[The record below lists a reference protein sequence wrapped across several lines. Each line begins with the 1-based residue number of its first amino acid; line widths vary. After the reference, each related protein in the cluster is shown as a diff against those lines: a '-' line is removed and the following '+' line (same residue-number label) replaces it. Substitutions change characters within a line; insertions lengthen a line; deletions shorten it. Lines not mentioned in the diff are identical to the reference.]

1 MRVLEL
7 FSGENASFSTVAR
20 ELGHE
25 AVTLDNRAKCA
36 ADIQES
42 ILTWDYMMFEADAFD
57 VVWASCP
64 CDQMSQLR
72 NKPGDL
78 EGAEEIVRRT
88 LEICYYFECGGASVF
103 IENPINALPR
113 LPLMRP
119 FQEFLKTITYCSYS
133 APGDEFFYQKK
144 TGIYDMCGSAWAPR
158 PLCGRDCGGC
168 VGGRHI
174 VWARHGHGAVRRA
187 ECDAAG
193 LKSNYTTAQ
202 LHRVPKLL
210 CMEILLSLQ

>member
-42 ILTWDYMMFEADAFD
+42 ILTWDYMTYPADAFD
-57 VVWASCP
+57 IVWASPP
-64 CDQMSQLR
+64 CDQISQLR

-78 EGAEEIVRRT
+78 QGAEEIVRRT
-88 LEICYYFECGGASVF
+88 LEICYYFECGGAAVF

-113 LPLMRP
+113 LPLMQP
-119 FQEFLKTITYCSYS
+119 FRQYLKAVTYCSYS
-133 APGDEFFYQKK
+133 APGDKFFIRKDGYLRHVRECLDAQAVVRARLRRVR
-144 TGIYDMCGSAWAPR
+144 GWPPHRVGAPR
-158 PLCGRDCGGC
+158 PWSSSPGGM
-168 VGGRHI
+168 
-174 VWARHGHGAVRRA
+174 RRS
-187 ECDAAG
+187 G
-193 LKSNYTTAQ
+193 IK
-202 LHRVPKLL
+202 K
-210 CMEILLSLQ
+210 

>member
-1 MRVLEL
+1 MLEL

-25 AVTLDNRAKCA
+25 TVTLDNRAKCA
-36 ADIQES
+36 ATIQDDI
-42 ILTWDYMMFEADAFD
+42 LPWDYTTFEADAFD

-88 LEICYYFECGGASVF
+88 LEICYYFQCGGASVF

-119 FQEFLKTITYCSYS
+119 FREFLKTVTYCSYS
-133 APGDEFFYQKK
+133 APGDCFFLPEKK
-144 TGIYDMCGSAWAPR
+144 NGYLRHVRECLDAQAVVRTRLRRVRGWPPHRVGAPR
-158 PLCGRDCGGC
+158 TWEGTPGGM
-168 VGGRHI
+168 
-174 VWARHGHGAVRRA
+174 RRS
-187 ECDAAG
+187 G
-193 LKSNYTTAQ
+193 IKKQ
-202 LHRVPKLL
+202 LHYGSTPS
-210 CMEILLSLQ
+210 CA